1 MTPDEIRS
9 RVVACLMEVA
19 PEADPAT
26 LHAGRPLRDQ
36 LDLDSYDYLRFLVRL
51 REVLGVD
58 IPEADY
64 GKVATLDALVDYL
77 TKLLPG

>member
-9 RVVACLMEVA
+9 KVLACLVDVA

-26 LHAGRPLRDQ
+26 IHACRPLRDQ

-51 REVLGVD
+51 HEVLGAD

-64 GKVATLDALVDYL
+64 GKVATIDALVDYL
-77 TKLLPG
+77 TKSLPG